1 MRNVRIGIENIAS
14 YWDVL
19 LNIKNKFMILLT
31 RINYQLNFI
40 IKYQS
45 MSIMFRALKKADLN
59 QAVI

>member
-1 MRNVRIGIENIAS
+1 
-14 YWDVL
+14 
-19 LNIKNKFMILLT
+19 MILLT